1 MGGKRIL
8 KSENISFRN
17 SIVGPVI
24 PQAFHKQTEHKIG
37 IYSHSLC
44 KHTSRKAHVSKYCEC
59 IVYILHVI
67 TWLSES
73 GGKKN
78 LCFFHILVFSP
89 FVCKLLSLVL
99 PFLDVILFETKF
111 LNFI

>member
-8 KSENISFRN
+8 KSENISFCN

-37 IYSHSLC
+37 IYSLPLC
-44 KHTSRKAHVSKYCEC
+44 KHTSRKAHASKYCEC

-67 TWLSES
+67 TWPSES
-73 GGKKN
+73 GGKKKS
-78 LCFFHILVFSP
+78 LFLSYISVFTIYVQVTFSSPTIFGCHI
-89 FVCKLLSLVL
+89 
-99 PFLDVILFETKF
+99 I
-111 LNFI
+111 

>member
-73 GGKKN
+73 GGKKKS
-78 LCFFHILVFSP
+78 LFLSYISVFTIYMQVTFSSPTIFGCHI
-89 FVCKLLSLVL
+89 
-99 PFLDVILFETKF
+99 I
-111 LNFI
+111 